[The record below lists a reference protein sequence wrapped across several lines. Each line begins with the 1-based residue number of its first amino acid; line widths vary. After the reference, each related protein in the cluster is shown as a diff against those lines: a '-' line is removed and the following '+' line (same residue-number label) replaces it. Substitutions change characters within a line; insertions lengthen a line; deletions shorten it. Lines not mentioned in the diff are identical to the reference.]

1 MKFAQS
7 MILRSFGQKISPLT
21 KKHPISLKKFI
32 YFFIAFNIA
41 ALSNSYSE
49 TTKETYKQLSIFNEV
64 FNRVKERYVEEVT
77 DKELIE
83 KALNGMLNALDPHS
97 SFMSE
102 DLFKEMQI
110 DTAGAFG
117 GLGIEITMEQGFIKI
132 ISPIDDTPAQKAG
145 VESGDFITHLDG
157 QSVVGLSIKEAVD
170 IMRGEVGKPITITI
184 VRGMKEPFDIVL
196 KRAIIK
202 IQSVKHKVI
211 DDIGVL
217 RVTTF
222 NEQTTTGLKK
232 IIKELESGETDIKGY
247 VLDLRNNPGGLLDES
262 ISVSDLFLEKGE
274 IVSVRGRDKQD
285 VQVYS
290 AKKGDIIKGK
300 PLVVLI
306 NQGSAS
312 ASEIVA
318 GALQDHN
325 RAPILGITSFGK
337 GSVQTIVPIDSGAIR
352 LTIAKYYTPSGDS
365 IQAIGIE
372 PDVVVPQAEIKV
384 LNELF
389 TFRES
394 DYQDALTN
402 ETNDPNTKEEELKNL
417 IDDDYQLF
425 RAIDAV
431 KTLVTVQK

>member
-1 MKFAQS
+1 

-196 KRAIIK
+196 KRAVIK

-232 IIKELESGETDIKGY
+232 IINELESGETDIKGY

-402 ETNDPNTKEEELKNL
+402 ETKDPNAKEEEVKNL

-431 KTLVTVQK
+431 KTLATVQK

>member
-1 MKFAQS
+1 M
-7 MILRSFGQKISPLT
+7 
-21 KKHPISLKKFI
+21 
-32 YFFIAFNIA
+32 
-41 ALSNSYSE
+41 
-49 TTKETYKQLSIFNEV
+49 
-64 FNRVKERYVEEVT
+64 KERYVEEVT

-102 DLFKEMQI
+102 ELFKEMQI

-170 IMRGEVGKPITITI
+170 IMRGEVGRPITITI

-232 IIKELESGETDIKGY
+232 IIKELESGEIDIKGY

-402 ETNDPNTKEEELKNL
+402 ETKDPNVKEEEVKNL

-431 KTLVTVQK
+431 KTLATVQK

>member
-1 MKFAQS
+1 

-41 ALSNSYSE
+41 ALSNGYSE

-232 IIKELESGETDIKGY
+232 IIKELESGETAIKGY

-402 ETNDPNTKEEELKNL
+402 ETKDPDAKEEEVKNL

-431 KTLVTVQK
+431 KTLATVQK

>member
-1 MKFAQS
+1 
-7 MILRSFGQKISPLT
+7 MILRNFGLKISPLI
-21 KKHPISLKKFI
+21 KKLPISLKKFI
-32 YFFIAFNIA
+32 YFFIVFNIA

-83 KALNGMLNALDPHS
+83 KALNGMLSALDPHS

-102 DLFKEMQI
+102 ELFKEMQI

-184 VRGMKEPFDIVL
+184 VR
-196 KRAIIK
+196 AIIK

-232 IIKELESGETDIKGY
+232 IIKELESGEIEIKGY

-402 ETNDPNTKEEELKNL
+402 ETKDPNAKEEEVKNL

-431 KTLVTVQK
+431 KTLATVQK